1 MMMNGEEDLNKWH
14 FVEVAPMDGKCDDQ
28 ELAEFFTTVMATK
41 VKEVES
47 AIVVGDM
54 GALSAATAEK
64 EHGFHLIQWT
74 KKPHTLQTP
83 TKVFG
88 IKDQVA
94 AGQVVCEGVFWS
106 RVDHSNDWYEPQ
118 EDAPGKRPKKIV
130 VLLEHVL
137 CGKVCFKP
145 FETGRFEP
153 PTAARV
159 STYNKYNLAKLI
171 RLGAEEIDFLQ
182 VEQLQ
187 REGFELSALEK
198 IVKKKKAT
206 KKTTKKAAK
215 KGGKKG
221 GKKAA
226 VVVVEEDEED
236 SEYEDDTWQHPDY

>member
-1 MMMNGEEDLNKWH
+1 M
-14 FVEVAPMDGKCDDQ
+14 
-28 ELAEFFTTVMATK
+28 
-41 VKEVES
+41 
-47 AIVVGDM
+47 
-54 GALSAATAEK
+54 
-64 EHGFHLIQWT
+64 
-74 KKPHTLQTP
+74 
-83 TKVFG
+83 
-88 IKDQVA
+88 
-94 AGQVVCEGVFWS
+94 
-106 RVDHSNDWYEPQ
+106 
-118 EDAPGKRPKKIV
+118 
-130 VLLEHVL
+130 
-137 CGKVCFKP
+137 
-145 FETGRFEP
+145 P
-153 PTAARV
+153 PAAARV
-159 STYNKYNLAKLI
+159 SRQHNKFHLAKLI